1 MNKDGSGKTQKLGR
15 GLSAL
20 LGKTAEKSNQKE
32 IADISVTAIDANVAQ
47 PRRKFREDV
56 LADMAES
63 IKAHGLLQ
71 PISVRK
77 KADGRYELIAGE
89 QRLRAT
95 KLAGLATISAVVLD
109 VTAEESAEL
118 ALIENLQRSDLNVM
132 EEARAYASL
141 MKSRDCTQEELAKA
155 LGKSRSYI
163 ANIVRLVTFSP
174 NIQQLLIDGKATI
187 GQLRPL
193 LALQKS
199 DDQEE
204 IAKLI
209 VKENLS
215 ARDAEALVK
224 QKKSEKGRA
233 GKKKQPVSPY
243 LVSLEKELRLSLG
256 TQVRIQSGVGKKAAQ
271 GKISISFKNEEEFER
286 IVSFLKQNQ

>member
-32 IADISVTAIDANVAQ
+32 IADISVTTIDANVAQ

-77 KADGRYELIAGE
+77 EADGRYELIAGE

-95 KLAGLATISAVVLD
+95 KLAGLSTISAVVLD

-224 QKKSEKGRA
+224 QKKSENGRA

>member
-1 MNKDGSGKTQKLGR
+1 MNKNGIGKTQKLGR

-20 LGKTAEKSNQKE
+20 LGEKTNQKE
-32 IADISVTAIDANVAQ
+32 IADIPVAAVTPNSAQ
-47 PRRKFREDV
+47 PRRKFREEV
-56 LADMAES
+56 LAEMAES
-63 IKAHGLLQ
+63 IKKHGLLQ

-77 KADGRYELIAGE
+77 KANGRYELIAGE
-89 QRLRAT
+89 QRLRAV
-95 KLAGLATISAVVLD
+95 KLAGLSTVSAVILD
-109 VTAEESAEL
+109 VTPEESAEL

-141 MKSRDCTQEELAKA
+141 IKSRGCTQEELAKA
-155 LGKSRSYI
+155 LGKTRSYI
-163 ANIVRLVTFSP
+163 ANIVRLVGFSP

-193 LALQKS
+193 LALQKL

-204 IAKLI
+204 VAKLI
-209 VKENLS
+209 VRENLS
-215 ARDAEALVK
+215 ARDAEALVNRK
-224 QKKSEKGRA
+224 KNENSQKE
-233 GKKKQPVSPY
+233 KKKQPANPY

-256 TQVRIQSGVGKKAAQ
+256 TPVRIQSGAGKKATQ
-271 GKISISFKNEEEFER
+271 GKISISFKNEEEFQR

>member
-1 MNKDGSGKTQKLGR
+1 MNKNGIGKTQKLGR

-20 LGKTAEKSNQKE
+20 LGKAAEKTNQKE
-32 IADISVTAIDANVAQ
+32 IADIPVAAVTPNSAQ
-47 PRRKFREDV
+47 PRRKFREEV
-56 LADMAES
+56 LAEMAES
-63 IKAHGLLQ
+63 IKKHGLLQ

-77 KADGRYELIAGE
+77 KANGRYELIAGE
-89 QRLRAT
+89 QRLRAV
-95 KLAGLATISAVVLD
+95 KLAGLSTVSAVILD
-109 VTAEESAEL
+109 VTPEESAEL

-141 MKSRDCTQEELAKA
+141 IKSRGCTQEELAKA
-155 LGKSRSYI
+155 LGKTRSYI
-163 ANIVRLVTFSP
+163 ANIVRLVGFSP

-193 LALQKS
+193 LALQKL

-204 IAKLI
+204 VAKLI
-209 VKENLS
+209 VRENLS
-215 ARDAEALVK
+215 ARDAEALVNRK
-224 QKKSEKGRA
+224 KNENSQKE
-233 GKKKQPVSPY
+233 KKKQPANPY

-256 TQVRIQSGVGKKAAQ
+256 TPVRIQSGAGKKATQ
-271 GKISISFKNEEEFER
+271 GKISISFKNEEEFQR

>member
-32 IADISVTAIDANVAQ
+32 IADISVTTIDANVAQ

-95 KLAGLATISAVVLD
+95 KLAGLSTISAVVLD
-109 VTAEESAEL
+109 VTVEESAEL

-224 QKKSEKGRA
+224 QKKSENGRA

>member
-1 MNKDGSGKTQKLGR
+1 MNKNGIGKTQKLGR

-20 LGKTAEKSNQKE
+20 LGKAAEKTNQKE
-32 IADISVTAIDANVAQ
+32 IADIPVAAVTPNSAQ
-47 PRRKFREDV
+47 PRRKFREEV
-56 LADMAES
+56 LAEMAES
-63 IKAHGLLQ
+63 IKKHGLLQ

-77 KADGRYELIAGE
+77 KANGRYELIAGE
-89 QRLRAT
+89 QRLRAV
-95 KLAGLATISAVVLD
+95 KLAGLSTVSAVILD
-109 VTAEESAEL
+109 VTPEESAEL

-141 MKSRDCTQEELAKA
+141 MKSRGCTQEELAKA
-155 LGKSRSYI
+155 LGKTRSYI
-163 ANIVRLVTFSP
+163 ANIVRLVGFSP

-193 LALQKS
+193 LALQKL

-204 IAKLI
+204 VAKLI
-209 VKENLS
+209 VRENLS
-215 ARDAEALVK
+215 ARDAEALVNRK
-224 QKKSEKGRA
+224 KNENSQKE
-233 GKKKQPVSPY
+233 KKKQPANPY

-256 TQVRIQSGVGKKAAQ
+256 TPVRIQSGAGKKATQ
-271 GKISISFKNEEEFER
+271 GKISISFKNEEEFQR

>member
-32 IADISVTAIDANVAQ
+32 IADISVTSIDANVAQ

-132 EEARAYASL
+132 EEARAYESL

-224 QKKSEKGRA
+224 QKKSENGRA

>member
-32 IADISVTAIDANVAQ
+32 IADISVTTIDANVAQ

-95 KLAGLATISAVVLD
+95 KLAGLSTISAVVLD

-224 QKKSEKGRA
+224 QKKSENGRA

-256 TQVRIQSGVGKKAAQ
+256 TQVRIQSGVGKKATQ

>member
-1 MNKDGSGKTQKLGR
+1 MNKNGIGKTQKLGR

-20 LGKTAEKSNQKE
+20 LGEKINQKE
-32 IADISVTAIDANVAQ
+32 IADIPVAAVTPNSAQ
-47 PRRKFREDV
+47 PRRKFREEV
-56 LADMAES
+56 LAEMAES
-63 IKAHGLLQ
+63 IKKHGLLQ

-77 KADGRYELIAGE
+77 KANGRYELIAGE
-89 QRLRAT
+89 QRLRAV
-95 KLAGLATISAVVLD
+95 KLVGLSTVSAVILD
-109 VTAEESAEL
+109 VTPEESAEL

-141 MKSRDCTQEELAKA
+141 IKSRGCTQEELAKA
-155 LGKSRSYI
+155 LGKTRSYI
-163 ANIVRLVTFSP
+163 ANIVRLVGFSP

-193 LALQKS
+193 LALQKL

-204 IAKLI
+204 VAKLI
-209 VKENLS
+209 VRENLS
-215 ARDAEALVK
+215 ARDAEALVNRK
-224 QKKSEKGRA
+224 KNENSQKE
-233 GKKKQPVSPY
+233 KKKQPANPY

-256 TQVRIQSGVGKKAAQ
+256 TPVRIQSGAGKKATQ
-271 GKISISFKNEEEFER
+271 GKISISFKNEEEFQR

>member
-1 MNKDGSGKTQKLGR
+1 VNKDGSGKTQKLGR

>member
-32 IADISVTAIDANVAQ
+32 IADISVTTIDANVAQ

-95 KLAGLATISAVVLD
+95 KLAGLSTISAVVLD

-193 LALQKS
+193 LALQES

-224 QKKSEKGRA
+224 QKKSENGRA

-256 TQVRIQSGVGKKAAQ
+256 TQVRIQSGVGKKATQ

>member
-32 IADISVTAIDANVAQ
+32 IADISVTTIDANVAQ

-77 KADGRYELIAGE
+77 KVDGRYELIAGE

-95 KLAGLATISAVVLD
+95 KLAGLSTISAVVLD

-224 QKKSEKGRA
+224 QKKSENGRA

>member
-1 MNKDGSGKTQKLGR
+1 MNKNGIGKTQKLGR

-20 LGKTAEKSNQKE
+20 LGKAAEKTNQKE
-32 IADISVTAIDANVAQ
+32 IADIPVAAVTPNSAQ
-47 PRRKFREDV
+47 PRRKFREEV
-56 LADMAES
+56 LAEMAES
-63 IKAHGLLQ
+63 IKKHGLLQ

-77 KADGRYELIAGE
+77 KANGRYELIAGE
-89 QRLRAT
+89 QRLRAV
-95 KLAGLATISAVVLD
+95 KLAGLSTVSAVILD
-109 VTAEESAEL
+109 VTPEESAEL

-141 MKSRDCTQEELAKA
+141 MKSRGCTQEELAKA
-155 LGKSRSYI
+155 LGKTRSYI
-163 ANIVRLVTFSP
+163 ANIVRLVGFSQ

-193 LALQKS
+193 LALQKL

-204 IAKLI
+204 VAKLI
-209 VKENLS
+209 VRENLS
-215 ARDAEALVK
+215 ARDAEALVNRK
-224 QKKSEKGRA
+224 KNENSQKE
-233 GKKKQPVSPY
+233 KKKQPANPY

-256 TQVRIQSGVGKKAAQ
+256 TPVRIQSGSGKKATQ
-271 GKISISFKNEEEFER
+271 GKISISFKNEEEFQR

>member
-32 IADISVTAIDANVAQ
+32 IADISVTTIDANVAQ

-95 KLAGLATISAVVLD
+95 KLAGLSTISAVVLD

-224 QKKSEKGRA
+224 QKKSENGRA